1 MTDLQHPDEEA
12 PPGWGYAPEPG
23 PPVPRTRFERWREGV
38 TGGYS
43 APAADSAGPP
53 RDPAAAP
60 EPGEQRRSVLTLV
73 ALVVVLVVVGLEG
86 HFLPVLATVGVI
98 AAVIMLHEL
107 GHFTAAKLGGMKVTE
122 YFLGFGPR
130 LWSVRKGETEYGI
143 KAIPAGGYVRILGM
157 NNLEQVDPADEERT
171 YRQATFPRRLAVAV
185 AGSTV
190 HFVLALVTVWAV
202 LSFANEAKPTST
214 VSQLVPLS
222 VPSPAQIAGL
232 QKGDRI
238 LTYDGHPAGDWN
250 GLHLYIED
258 HLGKPVSLVV
268 ERHGRP
274 LTLVATPTDGALIH
288 DTSGNPITTAHV
300 GFLGFVPGQ
309 TNYSLLGSI
318 PHAFRS
324 FWDEGIVG
332 TFKGVGSIFSP
343 HGLSNIGRQVASTP
357 GSETATQAGVRPTSV
372 VGIVEVAGQLHGW
385 AQKALLFFVANAF
398 IGVLNL
404 FPVLPFDGGHVVIA
418 IYERIRSR
426 RGRRYRADVN
436 KMVPYAMV
444 VMALLVFVGVSS
456 LYLDVFHPVTLH

>member
-12 PPGWGYAPEPG
+12 ATDWGYAPPG
-23 PPVPRTRFERWREGV
+23 MPAGPMTRFERWKEGI

-43 APAADSAGPP
+43 APGAE
-53 RDPAAAP
+53 PASP
-60 EPGEQRRSVLTLV
+60 TPGAEKRSLFTLV
-73 ALVVVLVVVGLEG
+73 AAIAVLVLAGFAG
-86 HFLPVLATVGVI
+86 HFLPVLVTIAVI

-157 NNLEQVDPADEERT
+157 NNLEQVDPADEPRA
-171 YRQATFPRRLAVAV
+171 YREATFPRRLAVAV

-190 HFVLALVTVWAV
+190 HFVLALVTVWA
-202 LSFANEAKPTST
+202 LLAFARGAKPTST
-214 VSQLVPLS
+214 IRQLVQLS
-222 VPSPAQIAGL
+222 VRSPAQIAGFRE
-232 QKGDRI
+232 GDRI
-238 LTYDGHPAGDWN
+238 LTYDGHSANDW
-250 GLHLYIED
+250 GALHVYIED
-258 HLGKPVSLVV
+258 HLGKPISFVV
-268 ERHGRP
+268 DRHGQR
-274 LTLVATPTDGALIH
+274 LTLVASPTDGATIR
-288 DTSGNPITTAHV
+288 DASGQPLTVAHV
-300 GFLGFVPGQ
+300 GFLGVEPGT

-324 FWDEGIVG
+324 FWADGIVAN
-332 TFKGVGSIFSP
+332 FKGVGSVFSP
-343 HGLSNIGRQVASTP
+343 HGLSNIGKQVASTP
-357 GSETATQAGVRPTSV
+357 GSETATQAGGRPISV

-385 AQKALLFFVANAF
+385 AEKAWLFFVANAF
-398 IGVLNL
+398 IGAINL

-418 IYERIRSR
+418 VYERIRSR

-444 VMALLVFVGVSS
+444 VMALIVFVGVSS
-456 LYLDVFHPVTLH
+456 VYLDVFHPVTLH